1 MNGSYA
7 QTERIRSK
15 TSQNVRILFAKT
27 AQQRDLGIWG
37 RICIFDADMEII
49 GTILLALV
57 FVLTP
62 AGVMWLCRKVAWL
75 GKIGP
80 VLILY
85 ILGVIIGNLVHVPY
99 QAQLQDILSSA
110 AVPLAIPLMLFTC
123 TFRRSETR
131 SQLLAL
137 ITGLVAVITAVI
149 AGYFIFGKN
158 IADAPKIG
166 GMLTGVYTGGTINLA
181 ALKTM
186 LGVPEETFILMNSYD
201 MLISFLFLTFLLSF
215 GIRWF
220 RKILRTSPGMAEM
233 SSVETVEGAGTGLAE
248 GSETTDYRRLF
259 TKEGLKDAGFLLLT
273 DILIIGISAGLAVLA
288 GDGWFMTVLI
298 LMLTTLGIAA
308 SFWKPVRRRKGS
320 YEIGMYL
327 IYIFSIVVASMADI
341 TALDFK
347 GGAALLGYLTFVI
360 FGSLILQVILAKI
373 FRIDADT
380 MMISSVTYIC
390 SPPFVPMMA
399 TAMKNPRIIAAGL
412 AIGVVGY
419 AAGNYL
425 GFIIER
431 LLSLF

>member
-1 MNGSYA
+1 
-7 QTERIRSK
+7 
-15 TSQNVRILFAKT
+15 
-27 AQQRDLGIWG
+27 
-37 RICIFDADMEII
+37 MEII

-57 FVLTP
+57 FVLAP
-62 AGVMWLCRKVAWL
+62 AGVMWLCRKVSWL

-85 ILGVIIGNLVHVPY
+85 ILGVIIGNLIHVPH

-123 TFRRSETR
+123 TFRKSETR

-158 IADAPKIG
+158 ITDAPKIG

-215 GIRWF
+215 GIKWF
-220 RKILRTSPGMAEM
+220 RKILPNETNATPDESPSPVTQEIATQ
-233 SSVETVEGAGTGLAE
+233 ETEQAR
-248 GSETTDYRRLF
+248 YRRLF
-259 TKEGLKDAGFLLLT
+259 TKAGLKDAGFLLLI

-288 GDGWFMTVLI
+288 GDGWFRTVLI

-308 SFWKPVRRRKGS
+308 SFWKPVKKRQGG

-327 IYIFSIVVASMADI
+327 IYIFSIVVASMADV
-341 TALDFK
+341 TALDLK
-347 GGAALLGYLTFVI
+347 GGAALLGYLSFVI
-360 FGSLILQVILAKI
+360 FGSLLLQVILARI

-425 GFIIER
+425 GFLIER

>member
-1 MNGSYA
+1 M
-7 QTERIRSK
+7 Q
-15 TSQNVRILFAKT
+15 IL
-27 AQQRDLGIWG
+27 W
-37 RICIFDADMEII
+37 
-49 GTILLALV
+49 TILLALV

-85 ILGVIIGNLVHVPY
+85 ILGVIIGNLVHVPH
-99 QAQLQDILSSA
+99 QAELQDILSSA

-137 ITGLVAVITAVI
+137 ITGLLAVITAVI
-149 AGYFIFGKN
+149 AGYFIFGKH

-220 RKILRTSPGMAEM
+220 RKILGSSPKMTEM
-233 SSVETVEGAGTGLAE
+233 SSVETVEGTGTGLAE
-248 GSETTDYRRLF
+248 GSEMSDYRRLF
-259 TKEGLKDAGFLLLT
+259 TKEGLKDAGFLLLA

-308 SFWKPVRRRKGS
+308 SFWKPVRSRRGG

-327 IYIFSIVVASMADI
+327 IYIFSIVVASMADLQ
-341 TALDFK
+341 ALDFK
-347 GGAALLGYLTFVI
+347 GGAALLGYLSFVI
-360 FGSLILQVILAKI
+360 FGSLLIQVILARI

-425 GFIIER
+425 GFLMER